1 MAKDNLRELVE
12 IRTEL
17 QQTQD
22 LIHQMAKDTGDML
35 GAEFL
40 GVLNLSKRLTSQI
53 TAAVEA
59 QADVNNLVQTY
70 AKSLKSVNTLKRQE
84 LIIQK
89 ELESRVKTLGVNAKK
104 NYDTAITA
112 SGIIKAKEKEVVKL
126 REESMTAYGA
136 ELTSI
141 IQKISDAEKIIDDE
155 SKARNN
161 ALMSDKVAMMT
172 YLLNKQKE
180 IVAEAIVADDV
191 QRRNLLSLNN
201 IMLMLGD
208 SGDKVWKG
216 LGNGLLKGV
225 GLAGGLSGFFAAM
238 VKSAFDID
246 ASLTGISKKSGLSS
260 EATSAMSLEYLNTV
274 QSLNTYNS
282 GLSKALL
289 THMSMLKAQN
299 ELQESTDQMGL
310 YTQQNV
316 QSQMF
321 LTKQLDMQADEA
333 AKINQIALIS
343 SKTTA
348 EVIDLT
354 YEQTAALNK
363 ENGTRFRGKEILA
376 AVAKIEGSLAVNYKN
391 NPKLIAQ
398 AVVQAKALGLSLEQA
413 AKASSSLLD
422 FESSISNELEAELLT
437 GKQFNLEKARSLALD
452 GKSAEAA
459 REMLKNIGGMAEF
472 EKMNVI
478 ARESVAKAM
487 GMTSDE
493 LSNSL
498 RTQEL
503 MKGVSQETLKAIK
516 ESGNASK
523 YNSMLNAATN
533 AQEMKAAEGRVTKQ
547 MEFEASMERIK
558 SQLSVIVSG
567 PLLSM
572 VDKIVSLTQNTTALK
587 TVLVGTAAILVLQ

>member
-40 GVLNLSKRLTSQI
+40 GVLNLSKRLTSHI

-70 AKSLKSVNTLKRQE
+70 AKSLKSVDTLKRQE

-191 QRRNLLSLNN
+191 QRRNLLSRNN
-201 IMLMLGD
+201 MLLMLGK
-208 SGDKVWKG
+208 SGDKIWKG

-289 THMSMLKAQN
+289 THMSML
-299 ELQESTDQMGL
+299 
-310 YTQQNV
+310 
-316 QSQMF
+316 
-321 LTKQLDMQADEA
+321 
-333 AKINQIALIS
+333 
-343 SKTTA
+343 
-348 EVIDLT
+348 
-354 YEQTAALNK
+354 
-363 ENGTRFRGKEILA
+363 
-376 AVAKIEGSLAVNYKN
+376 
-391 NPKLIAQ
+391 
-398 AVVQAKALGLSLEQA
+398 
-413 AKASSSLLD
+413 
-422 FESSISNELEAELLT
+422 
-437 GKQFNLEKARSLALD
+437 
-452 GKSAEAA
+452 
-459 REMLKNIGGMAEF
+459 
-472 EKMNVI
+472 
-478 ARESVAKAM
+478 
-487 GMTSDE
+487 
-493 LSNSL
+493 
-498 RTQEL
+498 
-503 MKGVSQETLKAIK
+503 
-516 ESGNASK
+516 
-523 YNSMLNAATN
+523 
-533 AQEMKAAEGRVTKQ
+533 
-547 MEFEASMERIK
+547 
-558 SQLSVIVSG
+558 
-567 PLLSM
+567 
-572 VDKIVSLTQNTTALK
+572 
-587 TVLVGTAAILVLQ
+587 

>member
-40 GVLNLSKRLTSQI
+40 GVLNLSKRLTSHI

-70 AKSLKSVNTLKRQE
+70 AKSLKSVDTLKRQE

-191 QRRNLLSLNN
+191 QRRNLLSRNN
-201 IMLMLGD
+201 MLLMLGK
-208 SGDKVWKG
+208 SGDKIWKG

-274 QSLNTYNS
+274 QSLNT
-282 GLSKALL
+282 
-289 THMSMLKAQN
+289 
-299 ELQESTDQMGL
+299 
-310 YTQQNV
+310 
-316 QSQMF
+316 
-321 LTKQLDMQADEA
+321 
-333 AKINQIALIS
+333 
-343 SKTTA
+343 
-348 EVIDLT
+348 
-354 YEQTAALNK
+354 
-363 ENGTRFRGKEILA
+363 
-376 AVAKIEGSLAVNYKN
+376 
-391 NPKLIAQ
+391 
-398 AVVQAKALGLSLEQA
+398 
-413 AKASSSLLD
+413 
-422 FESSISNELEAELLT
+422 
-437 GKQFNLEKARSLALD
+437 
-452 GKSAEAA
+452 
-459 REMLKNIGGMAEF
+459 
-472 EKMNVI
+472 
-478 ARESVAKAM
+478 
-487 GMTSDE
+487 
-493 LSNSL
+493 
-498 RTQEL
+498 
-503 MKGVSQETLKAIK
+503 
-516 ESGNASK
+516 
-523 YNSMLNAATN
+523 
-533 AQEMKAAEGRVTKQ
+533 
-547 MEFEASMERIK
+547 
-558 SQLSVIVSG
+558 
-567 PLLSM
+567 
-572 VDKIVSLTQNTTALK
+572 
-587 TVLVGTAAILVLQ
+587 